1 MEKDFW
7 LTDRYYIDNDLDTL
21 VTKVQLKYENMQYLY
36 KDEDTG
42 EIYLTIPLIYEYRL
56 YKDDLEF
63 LLKRYAEANNLKISS
78 GSLVDFLT
86 DKFIDDNHLYDKAK
100 DILDESPEIK
110 NLMLDHCRE
119 QAKKEFLI
127 SFDYWVDK
135 DDVDEYL
142 ETDYIE

>member
-7 LTDRYYIDNDLDTL
+7 LTDKYYIDNDLDTL
-21 VTKVQLKYENMQYLY
+21 VTKVKLKYENIQYLY

-56 YKDDLEF
+56 YNDDLEF
-63 LLKRYAEANNLKISS
+63 LLESYAEANNLKISS

-86 DKFIDDNHLYDKAK
+86 NKFIDDKHLYDKAQ

-119 QAKKEFLI
+119 KAKKEFSI
-127 SFDYWVDK
+127 SFEYWVDK
-135 DDVDEYL
+135 DDMDEYL

>member
-7 LTDRYYIDNDLDTL
+7 LTDKYYIDNDLDTV
-21 VTKVQLKYENMQYLY
+21 VTKVKLNYENMQYSY

-63 LLKRYAEANNLKISS
+63 LLKSYAEVNNLKISS
-78 GSLVDFLT
+78 GNLVDFLT
-86 DKFIDDNHLYDKAK
+86 NTFIDDKHLYDKAQ

-110 NLMLDHCRE
+110 NLMLEHCKE
-119 QAKKEFLI
+119 QAKKEFQI
-127 SFDYWVDK
+127 SFEYWVDK
-135 DDVDEYL
+135 DNIDEYL